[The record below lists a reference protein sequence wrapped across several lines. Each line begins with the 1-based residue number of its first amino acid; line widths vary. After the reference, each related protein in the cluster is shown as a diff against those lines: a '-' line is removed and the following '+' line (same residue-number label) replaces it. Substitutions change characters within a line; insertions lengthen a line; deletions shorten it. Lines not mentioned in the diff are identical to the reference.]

1 MEKAQKL
8 NDTNCKT
15 HTHTHQNPSELV
27 HINVYSMKGNDK
39 DSNLLGH
46 NAMQTGNQ
54 FLIL

>member
-8 NDTNCKT
+8 NATNFTT
-15 HTHTHQNPSELV
+15 HTPEPFRSGSYQSV
-27 HINVYSMKGNDK
+27 CSINGYDK

-46 NAMQTGNQ
+46 NAMQIGNQ